1 MKSFVQFLSEAA
13 KTSAATQAQQRGLV
27 GDGHGGW
34 YDRQGKFVAKTVDGK
49 LKFSGGKNSK
59 VDDAPSQG
67 KSQKP
72 AEPTAKKAAAQP
84 APDATPAAKSSGE
97 EDVSKKGDT
106 SQSDVEVPDTDPSQY
121 DGVVV
126 VFGRFN
132 PPTTGHQKLLQ
143 RAKSEA
149 SRKNFALK
157 VYPSRTQDKKKNPLE
172 PGTKIEYMRK
182 MFDDVAEDIV
192 DDPNAKTIF
201 DVMVAANELGFTKLN
216 IMVGQDRLSEFQ
228 SLAHK
233 YNGDLYEFEEIEVVS
248 AGARDADAEGLEG
261 MSASKMRKA
270 AADGDFKAFVKGIP
284 NIGNMEKKE
293 LFNNLR
299 KSMGIDSTSDVKESV
314 WEYAPKLDPDGLRE
328 FYMNGTVFKVGA
340 LVENQNTGEVGR
352 ITRRGTNYVICMT
365 PEGTMF
371 KSWLR
376 DLAEAYEIGTD
387 DYREYVQAMSAGQPV
402 RKFGEPKKRIKPT
415 ILPLKP
421 NDPKKHK

>member
-1 MKSFVQFLSEAA
+1 MKSFVQFLQEAA

-49 LKFSGGKNSK
+49 LKFSGGRNSK
-59 VDDAPSQG
+59 TDDAPSQG
-67 KSQKP
+67 KPQKP
-72 AEPTAKKAAAQP
+72 AEPTSKKTAAAP
-84 APDATPAAKSSGE
+84 APVATGSAKSSGE
-97 EDVSKKGDT
+97 DENTKKSDSKETD
-106 SQSDVEVPDTDPSQY
+106 QVEIPDTDPSQY

-172 PGTKIEYMRK
+172 PGTKIEYMKK
-182 MFDDVAEDIV
+182 MFDDVADDII
-192 DDPNAKTIF
+192 DDPEAKTIF
-201 DVMVAANELGFTKLN
+201 DVMVAANELGFSRLT

-248 AGARDADAEGLEG
+248 AGTRDADAEGLEG

-284 NIGNMEKKE
+284 NLGNMEKKE
-293 LFNNLR
+293 LFNNIR
-299 KSMGIDSTSDVKESV
+299 KSMGSEAKSESYV
-314 WEYAPKLDPDGLRE
+314 WEIAPKLDEYNLRE
-328 FYMNGTVFKVGA
+328 TYRRGDLFPIGA
-340 LVENQNTGEVGR
+340 LVENLNTGETGR
-352 ITRRGTNYVICMT
+352 ITRRGTNHVICMT

-387 DYREYVQAMSAGQPV
+387 DYREYVQSMSAGQPV

>member
-49 LKFSGGKNSK
+49 LKFSGGRNSK
-59 VDDAPSQG
+59 TDDAPSQG
-67 KSQKP
+67 KPQKP
-72 AEPTAKKAAAQP
+72 AEPTSKKTAAAP
-84 APDATPAAKSSGE
+84 APVATGSAKSSGE
-97 EDVSKKGDT
+97 DENTKKSDSKETD
-106 SQSDVEVPDTDPSQY
+106 QVEIPDTDPSQY

-172 PGTKIEYMRK
+172 PGTKIEYMKK
-182 MFDDVAEDIV
+182 MFDDVAEDII
-192 DDPNAKTIF
+192 DDPEAKTIF
-201 DVMVAANELGFTKLN
+201 DVMVAANELGFSRLT

-248 AGARDADAEGLEG
+248 AGTRDADAEGLEG

-284 NIGNMEKKE
+284 NLGNMEKKE
-293 LFNNLR
+293 LFNNIR
-299 KSMGIDSTSDVKESV
+299 KSMGSEAKSESYV
-314 WEYAPKLDPDGLRE
+314 WEIAPKLDEYNLRE
-328 FYMNGTVFKVGA
+328 TYRRGDLFPIGA
-340 LVENQNTGEVGR
+340 LVENLNTGETGR
-352 ITRRGTNYVICMT
+352 ITRRGTNHVICMT

-387 DYREYVQAMSAGQPV
+387 DYREYVQSMSAGQPV

>member
-1 MKSFVQFLSEAA
+1 MKSFVQFLQEAA

-49 LKFSGGKNSK
+49 LKFSGGRNSK
-59 VDDAPSQG
+59 TDDAPSQG
-67 KSQKP
+67 KPQKP
-72 AEPTAKKAAAQP
+72 AEPTSKKTAVAP
-84 APDATPAAKSSGE
+84 APAATGSAKSSGE
-97 EDVSKKGDT
+97 DENTKKSDSKETD
-106 SQSDVEVPDTDPSQY
+106 QVEIPDTDPSQY

-172 PGTKIEYMRK
+172 PGTKIEYMKK
-182 MFDDVAEDIV
+182 MFDDVAEDII
-192 DDPNAKTIF
+192 DDPEAKTIF
-201 DVMVAANELGFTKLN
+201 DVMVAANELGFSRLT

-248 AGARDADAEGLEG
+248 AGTRDADAEGLEG

-284 NIGNMEKKE
+284 NLGNMEKKE
-293 LFNNLR
+293 LFNNIR
-299 KSMGIDSTSDVKESV
+299 KSMGSEAKSESYV
-314 WEYAPKLDPDGLRE
+314 WEIAPKLDEYNLRE
-328 FYMNGTVFKVGA
+328 TYRRGDLFPIGA
-340 LVENQNTGEVGR
+340 LVENLNTGETGR
-352 ITRRGTNYVICMT
+352 ITRRGTNHVICMT

-387 DYREYVQAMSAGQPV
+387 DYREYVQSMSAGQPV

>member
-1 MKSFVQFLSEAA
+1 MKSFVQFLQEAA

-49 LKFSGGKNSK
+49 LKFSGGRNSK
-59 VDDAPSQG
+59 TDDAPSQG
-67 KSQKP
+67 KPQKP
-72 AEPTAKKAAAQP
+72 AEPTSKKTAVAP
-84 APDATPAAKSSGE
+84 APAATGSAKSSGE
-97 EDVSKKGDT
+97 DENTKKSDSKETD
-106 SQSDVEVPDTDPSQY
+106 QVEIPDTDPSQY

-172 PGTKIEYMRK
+172 PGTKIEYMKK
-182 MFDDVAEDIV
+182 MFDDVADDII
-192 DDPNAKTIF
+192 DDPEAKTIF
-201 DVMVAANELGFTKLN
+201 DVMVAANELGFSRLT

-248 AGARDADAEGLEG
+248 AGTRDADAEGLEG

-284 NIGNMEKKE
+284 NLGNMEKKE
-293 LFNNLR
+293 LFNNIR
-299 KSMGIDSTSDVKESV
+299 KSMGSEAKSESYV
-314 WEYAPKLDPDGLRE
+314 WEIAPKLDEYNLRE
-328 FYMNGTVFKVGA
+328 TYRRGDLFPIGA
-340 LVENQNTGEVGR
+340 LVENLNTGETGR
-352 ITRRGTNYVICMT
+352 ITRRGTNHVICMT

-387 DYREYVQAMSAGQPV
+387 DYREYVQSMSAGQPV

>member
-1 MKSFVQFLSEAA
+1 MKSFVQFLQEAA

-49 LKFSGGKNSK
+49 LKFSGGRNSK
-59 VDDAPSQG
+59 TDDAPSQG
-67 KSQKP
+67 KPQKP
-72 AEPTAKKAAAQP
+72 AEPTSKKTAAAP
-84 APDATPAAKSSGE
+84 APAATGSAKSSGE
-97 EDVSKKGDT
+97 DENTKKSDSKETD
-106 SQSDVEVPDTDPSQY
+106 QVEIPDTDPSQY

-172 PGTKIEYMRK
+172 PGTKIEYMKK
-182 MFDDVAEDIV
+182 MFDDVAEDII
-192 DDPNAKTIF
+192 DDPEAKTIF
-201 DVMVAANELGFTKLN
+201 DVMVAANELGFSRLT

-248 AGARDADAEGLEG
+248 AGTRDADAEGLEG

-284 NIGNMEKKE
+284 NLGNMEKKE
-293 LFNNLR
+293 LFNNIR
-299 KSMGIDSTSDVKESV
+299 KSMGSEAKSESYV
-314 WEYAPKLDPDGLRE
+314 WEIAPKLDEYNLRE
-328 FYMNGTVFKVGA
+328 TYRRGDLFPIGA
-340 LVENQNTGEVGR
+340 LVENLNTGETGR
-352 ITRRGTNYVICMT
+352 ITRRGTNHVICMT

-387 DYREYVQAMSAGQPV
+387 DYREYVQSMSAGQPV

>member
-248 AGARDADAEGLEG
+248 AG
-261 MSASKMRKA
+261 
-270 AADGDFKAFVKGIP
+270 
-284 NIGNMEKKE
+284 
-293 LFNNLR
+293 
-299 KSMGIDSTSDVKESV
+299 
-314 WEYAPKLDPDGLRE
+314 
-328 FYMNGTVFKVGA
+328 
-340 LVENQNTGEVGR
+340 VETQ
-352 ITRRGTNYVICMT
+352 M
-365 PEGTMF
+365 
-371 KSWLR
+371 
-376 DLAEAYEIGTD
+376 
-387 DYREYVQAMSAGQPV
+387 
-402 RKFGEPKKRIKPT
+402 
-415 ILPLKP
+415 
-421 NDPKKHK
+421 

>member
-1 MKSFVQFLSEAA
+1 MKSFVQFLQEAA

-49 LKFSGGKNSK
+49 LKFSGGRNSK
-59 VDDAPSQG
+59 TDDAPSQG
-67 KSQKP
+67 KPQKP
-72 AEPTAKKAAAQP
+72 AEPTSKKTAAAP
-84 APDATPAAKSSGE
+84 APVATGSAKSSGE
-97 EDVSKKGDT
+97 DENTKKSDSKETD
-106 SQSDVEVPDTDPSQY
+106 QVEIPDTDPSQY

-172 PGTKIEYMRK
+172 PGTKIEYMKK
-182 MFDDVAEDIV
+182 MFDDVAEDII
-192 DDPNAKTIF
+192 DDPEAKTIF
-201 DVMVAANELGFTKLN
+201 DVMVVANELGFSRLT

-248 AGARDADAEGLEG
+248 AGTRDADAEGLEG

-284 NIGNMEKKE
+284 NLGNMEKKE
-293 LFNNLR
+293 LFNNIR
-299 KSMGIDSTSDVKESV
+299 KSMGSEAKSESYV
-314 WEYAPKLDPDGLRE
+314 WEIAPKLDEYNLRE
-328 FYMNGTVFKVGA
+328 TYRRGDLFPIGA
-340 LVENQNTGEVGR
+340 LVENLNTGETGR
-352 ITRRGTNYVICMT
+352 ITRRGTNHVICMT

-387 DYREYVQAMSAGQPV
+387 DYREYVQSMSAGQPV

>member
-1 MKSFVQFLSEAA
+1 MKSFVQFLQEAA

-49 LKFSGGKNSK
+49 LKFSGGRNSK
-59 VDDAPSQG
+59 TDDAPSQG
-67 KSQKP
+67 KPQKP
-72 AEPTAKKAAAQP
+72 AEPTSKKTAAAP
-84 APDATPAAKSSGE
+84 APAATGSAKSSGE
-97 EDVSKKGDT
+97 DENTKKSDSKETD
-106 SQSDVEVPDTDPSQY
+106 QVEIPDTDPSQY

-172 PGTKIEYMRK
+172 PGTKIEYMKK
-182 MFDDVAEDIV
+182 MFDDVADDII
-192 DDPNAKTIF
+192 DDPEAKTIF
-201 DVMVAANELGFTKLN
+201 DVMVAANELGFSRLT

-248 AGARDADAEGLEG
+248 AGTRDADAEGLEG

-284 NIGNMEKKE
+284 NLGNMEKKE
-293 LFNNLR
+293 LFNNIR
-299 KSMGIDSTSDVKESV
+299 KSMGSEAKSESYV
-314 WEYAPKLDPDGLRE
+314 WEIAPKLDEYNLRE
-328 FYMNGTVFKVGA
+328 TYRRGDLFPIGA
-340 LVENQNTGEVGR
+340 LVENLNTGETGR
-352 ITRRGTNYVICMT
+352 ITRRGTNHVICMT

-387 DYREYVQAMSAGQPV
+387 DYREYVQSMSAGQPV

>member
-1 MKSFVQFLSEAA
+1 MKSFVQFLQEAA

-49 LKFSGGKNSK
+49 LKFSGGRNSK
-59 VDDAPSQG
+59 TNDAPSQG
-67 KSQKP
+67 KPQKP
-72 AEPTAKKAAAQP
+72 AEPTSKKTAAAP
-84 APDATPAAKSSGE
+84 APAATGSAKSSGE
-97 EDVSKKGDT
+97 DENTKKSDSKETD
-106 SQSDVEVPDTDPSQY
+106 QVEIPDTDPSQY

-172 PGTKIEYMRK
+172 PGTKIEYMKK
-182 MFDDVAEDIV
+182 MFDDVAEDII
-192 DDPNAKTIF
+192 DDPEAKTIF
-201 DVMVAANELGFTKLN
+201 DVMVAANELGFSRLT

-248 AGARDADAEGLEG
+248 AGTRDADAEGLEG

-284 NIGNMEKKE
+284 NLGNMEKKE
-293 LFNNLR
+293 LFNNIR
-299 KSMGIDSTSDVKESV
+299 KSMGSEAKSESYV
-314 WEYAPKLDPDGLRE
+314 WEIAPKLDEYTLRE
-328 FYMNGTVFKVGA
+328 TYRRGDLFPIGA
-340 LVENQNTGEVGR
+340 LVENLNTGETGR
-352 ITRRGTNYVICMT
+352 ITRRGTNHVICMT

-387 DYREYVQAMSAGQPV
+387 DYREYVQSMSAGQPV
-402 RKFGEPKKRIKPT
+402 RKFGEPKKRIRPT